1 MKPLNQNKMK
11 TDNTQK
17 IKKTIVFLKNK
28 ILYCKANGLRP
39 YYFEQQLEIETNKWF
54 KQRSEESKQ
63 QEQ

>member
-1 MKPLNQNKMK
+1 MKI
-11 TDNTQK
+11 DNTHK

-54 KQRSEESKQ
+54 KQKSEESKQ
-63 QEQ
+63 EEQ